1 MKNPIIPAEMRALE
15 QAAIASGTVTGLTL
29 MERAGWA
36 AADIMRTACPDM
48 ASGAHKAV
56 VLCGPGNNGG
66 DGFVIARALAAYG
79 WAVDVFA
86 LGPCERLPP
95 DARTN
100 YDRWAAGHPVRPIS
114 DAAGV
119 LDTPTPTPQLIVD
132 ALFGIGLSRPPEG
145 LDDLMIATT
154 QAVQRFKQT
163 GKGPR
168 VVAIDLPSSLN
179 ADTGQLMFTPKR
191 HAFTANLT
199 ITFHAPKTGHLT
211 GQGPEACGRL
221 VTADIGL

>member
-36 AADIMRTACPDM
+36 AADIMRAAWPDM
-48 ASGAHKAV
+48 ASGARKAV

-66 DGFVIARALAAYG
+66 DGFVIARALAEYG
-79 WAVDVFA
+79 WEVDVFA
-86 LGPCERLPP
+86 LGPRESLPP

-100 YDRWAAGHPVRPIS
+100 RDRWAAEHTVRPIS

-119 LDTPTPTPQLIVD
+119 LDTPTLIVD
-132 ALFGIGLSRPPEG
+132 AIFGIGLSRPPEG
-145 LDDLMIATT
+145 LDALMIATT
-154 QAVQRFKQT
+154 RAAQSFKQT

-168 VVAIDLPSSLN
+168 VVAVDLPSSLN
-179 ADTGQLMFTPKR
+179 ADTGQLLFTPKR

-211 GQGPEACGRL
+211 GQGPKACGRL